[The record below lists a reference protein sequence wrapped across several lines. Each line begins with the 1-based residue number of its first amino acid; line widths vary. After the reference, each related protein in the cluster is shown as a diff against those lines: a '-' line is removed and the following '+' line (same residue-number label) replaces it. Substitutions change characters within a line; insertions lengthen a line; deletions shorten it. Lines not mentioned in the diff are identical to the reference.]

1 MSVPFS
7 TIQLYTE
14 SESKHTS
21 FYSLGIPTLLHE
33 PFAIFKTQ
41 SIFIAMIQC

>member
-21 FYSLGIPTLLHE
+21 FCSLGIPTLLHE
-33 PFAIFKTQ
+33 PFAIFEKQ
-41 SIFIAMIQC
+41 SIFIPIIQC

>member
-21 FYSLGIPTLLHE
+21 FYSLGIPTLSHE
-33 PFAIFKTQ
+33 PFAIFKKQ
-41 SIFIAMIQC
+41 SIFVSVIQC